1 MRFSVCNKKGFYT
14 LETVIILPLVILAI
28 ISVGYFI
35 RLDSVWENIMSS
47 AIDESSY
54 SSSRSY
60 GSITQLDSLPKIK
73 KRVLNEN
80 DLVVSLKF
88 SGIAD
93 RYSDNVS
100 DELTKYTI
108 RADMAIRLPAGFD
121 RHLDFDGRIKYRSF
135 RGKKYAPAGMGDEG
149 LESDVPNDPVWIFPQ
164 SGIRYHA
171 ETCTYVQAAVR
182 PYTLTSSLKKRYSA
196 CEICGSGDL
205 PLGSTVY
212 CFKSEDT
219 AYHRGSCR
227 CINRHTAVI
236 DRSEAEDKGY
246 TPCTKCGGN

>member
-1 MRFSVCNKKGFYT
+1 MRYSAHKKSGFYT
-14 LETVIILPLVILAI
+14 LEAVIILPFVILAI

-47 AIDESSY
+47 AVDESSY

-60 GSITQLDSLPKIK
+60 GTLTQLDSLPKIK

-80 DLVVSLKF
+80 DLIVSLKF

-93 RYSDNVS
+93 RYSDSVS

-108 RADMAIRLPAGFD
+108 KAGMAINLPAGFD
-121 RHLDFDGRIKYRSF
+121 RYLDFEGRIKYRSF
-135 RGKKYAPAGMGDEG
+135 RGKKYTPAGMGDEG
-149 LESDVPNDPVWIFPQ
+149 LESDVPDDPVWIFPQ
-164 SGIRYHA
+164 SGTRYHG
-171 ETCTYVQAAVR
+171 ENCTYVQATVR
-182 PYTLTSSLKKRYSA
+182 PYTLTSSLKNRYDA
-196 CEICGSGDL
+196 CEICDSGEL
-205 PLGSTVY
+205 PLGSIVF
-212 CFKSEDT
+212 CFRSEDT
-219 AYHRGSCR
+219 AYHRGTCR

-246 TPCTKCGGN
+246 TPCSKCGGN